1 MGLSG
6 ETLAGQESIE
16 EDRSVTCRDI
26 KLIMPTVIILIF
38 TLFVMVTVIP
48 YAFSSVIKQIQGVW
62 AMEEQS
68 KIISRRFSFDL
79 LNAERIDAALQAG
92 AGGGV
97 DGDHQT
103 TQDPCSCCCKISN

>member
-1 MGLSG
+1 MSSDPSVTQDPGMGLSG

-68 KIISRRFSFDL
+68 KIIIQSFSFL
-79 LNAERIDAALQAG
+79 TSYMQS
-92 AGGGV
+92 V
-97 DGDHQT
+97 
-103 TQDPCSCCCKISN
+103 

>member
-1 MGLSG
+1 LANNVIFYFFFFFSWQDPGSVLSG
-6 ETLAGQESIE
+6 ETLAGQDSID

-48 YAFSSVIKQIQGVW
+48 YAFSAVIKQLQGVW

-68 KIISRRFSFDL
+68 KKYFF
-79 LNAERIDAALQAG
+79 N
-92 AGGGV
+92 
-97 DGDHQT
+97 
-103 TQDPCSCCCKISN
+103 

>member
-1 MGLSG
+1 MKEVAADVCLSLLYNPTFANQDPGSVLSG
-6 ETLAGQESIE
+6 ETLDGQDSIE

-48 YAFSSVIKQIQGVW
+48 YAFSSVIKQLQGVW

-68 KIISRRFSFDL
+68 K
-79 LNAERIDAALQAG
+79 
-92 AGGGV
+92 
-97 DGDHQT
+97 
-103 TQDPCSCCCKISN
+103 K

>member
-1 MGLSG
+1 MYSPKLRTRKTYHKDLGLGLSG

-48 YAFSSVIKQIQGVW
+48 YAFSSVIKQLKGLW
-62 AMEEQS
+62 ALEEHR
-68 KIISRRFSFDL
+68 KFL
-79 LNAERIDAALQAG
+79 
-92 AGGGV
+92 
-97 DGDHQT
+97 
-103 TQDPCSCCCKISN
+103 